1 FSDNRM
7 VTILIKETAF
17 KALFASFFLVTVW
30 FSFALHGQ
38 VFLVEFTRKP
48 SVKSANAARNRSF
61 IAPNNNIER
70 PTFKGFFI
78 NVVRFRMRQFSFLAS
93 IFGFVRL
100 VLKINLY
107 YCKVVI

>member
-1 FSDNRM
+1 M

-30 FSFALHGQ
+30 FSFALHWQ

-61 IAPNNNIER
+61 IAPNNKTQSQ
-70 PTFKGFFI
+70 TFKSFFI
-78 NVVRFRMRQFSFLAS
+78 NVVRFRRRQFSFLAS
-93 IFGFVRL
+93 TFCFVRL
-100 VLKINLY
+100 VLKINLD